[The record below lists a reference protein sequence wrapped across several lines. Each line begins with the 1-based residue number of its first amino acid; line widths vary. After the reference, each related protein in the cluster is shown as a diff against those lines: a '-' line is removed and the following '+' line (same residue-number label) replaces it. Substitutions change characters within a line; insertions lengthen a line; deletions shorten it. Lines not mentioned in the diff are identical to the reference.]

1 MLIGDAPAI
10 PCAVEPGELL
20 LLTPVHVH
28 GARTVAEDT
37 TRVSIDIRI
46 APREA
51 AASRNPYT
59 FIAPRCFR

>member
-1 MLIGDAPAI
+1 M
-10 PCAVEPGELL
+10 L

-28 GARTVAEDT
+28 GGRTVSESEDA

-51 AASRNPYT
+51 AAERNPYT
-59 FIAPRCFR
+59 FIPPRGLS